1 MIHDKSPVKRT
12 YVLGIVEA
20 VSVGDDGLV
29 RSCSV
34 GYTVGSKKDAIDE
47 YTGGKRIVVS
57 RSVQRLTL
65 VLPVEEQTRSLQ
77 VVNNVVIEA

>member
-1 MIHDKSPVKRT
+1 MVHDKSPVKGT

-20 VSVGDDGLV
+20 VNVGDDGLV

-34 GYTVGSKKDAIDE
+34 GYTVGSKKDLIE
-47 YTGGKRIVVS
+47 KYTGGKRIVVS

-77 VVNNVVIEA
+77 VMNNEVIEA